1 MHPEI
6 LRHRDAIAALCRRF
20 GVTRLE
26 VFGSAARG
34 DDFDPARSDVD
45 LLVEFEPG
53 SRRDFAALVEFEE
66 ALEAVFGRKVDVLE
80 RHVLMASHNYIRRR
94 SILADARPFYT
105 ETRHAA

>member
-6 LRHRDAIAALCRRF
+6 LRHQDAIAALCRRF

-45 LLVEFEPG
+45 LLVEFGPG
-53 SRRDFAALVEFEE
+53 VRRSFATLLGFEEAVAQLVGRRVDVVEFE
-66 ALEAVFGRKVDVLE
+66 ALAESPNPLK
-80 RHVLMASHNYIRRR
+80 RRAM
-94 SILADARPFYT
+94 LADAQPLFP
-105 ETRHAA
+105 A